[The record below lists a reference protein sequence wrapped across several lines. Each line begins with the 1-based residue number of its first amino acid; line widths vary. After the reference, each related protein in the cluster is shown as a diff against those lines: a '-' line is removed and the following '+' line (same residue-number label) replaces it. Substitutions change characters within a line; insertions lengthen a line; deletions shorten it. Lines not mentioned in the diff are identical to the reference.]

1 MKITVSYISSIY
13 DTKKTIDKINETSA
27 DAIHVDLMDGI
38 YCGTKNFDINY
49 LPTYFSDNKKDIELH
64 LMLNNPSNYLDK
76 LIPLKPSI
84 IYIHPKT
91 QESIISFFLKLDELN
106 IKKGIAIN
114 PDEDISLYEHYFKYI
129 DRILLMSVYPGKGGQ
144 KFLSSTIPRLNE
156 LVSYKNKYNF
166 EIYLDGGINDKV
178 IKDVN
183 FVDGIVSG
191 SYICQSKDYEKQIK
205 SLRN

>member
-38 YCGTKNFDINY
+38 YCGTKNFDIKY
-49 LPTYFSDNKKDIELH
+49 LPTYFKDNKKPLEIH
-64 LMLNNPSNYLDK
+64 MMVNNPRKYLEK
-76 LIPLKPSI
+76 ISVLKPSI

-91 QESIISFFLKLDELN
+91 EESLISLFLNFDLLN
-106 IKKGIAIN
+106 IEKGLVIN
-114 PDEDISLYEHYFKYI
+114 PDENIETFEHYFKYV

-144 KFLSSTIPRLNE
+144 TFLEDTISRLKELQKFKKI
-156 LVSYKNKYNF
+156 YNF
-166 EIYLDGGINDKV
+166 LIYVDGGINNEV
-178 IKDVN
+178 IKKLN
-183 FVDGIVSG
+183 GVDGVISG
-191 SYICQSKDYEKQIK
+191 SYICLSKNFEKQIE

>member
-114 PDEDISLYEHYFKYI
+114 PDEDISLYEHYFKYV

-156 LVSYKNKYNF
+156 LISYKNKYNF

>member
-156 LVSYKNKYNF
+156 LISYKNKYNF

>member
-144 KFLSSTIPRLNE
+144 KFLTSTIPRLNE
-156 LVSYKNKYNF
+156 LISYKNKYNF

>member
-64 LMLNNPSNYLDK
+64 LMLNNPSSYLDK

-156 LVSYKNKYNF
+156 LVSYKIKYNF

>member
-91 QESIISFFLKLDELN
+91 QESIINFFLKLDELN

-114 PDEDISLYEHYFKYI
+114 PDEDISLYEHYFKYV

>member
-49 LPTYFSDNKKDIELH
+49 LPNYFKDNKKQLEIH
-64 LMLNNPSNYLDK
+64 LMLNNPSKYLDK
-76 LIPLKPSI
+76 LVVLKPNV

-91 QESIISFFLKLDELN
+91 EESIISFFRKLDELN
-106 IKKGIAIN
+106 IKKGIVIN
-114 PDEDISLYEHYFKYI
+114 PDEDVDLYEHYYKYI

-144 KFLSSTIPRLNE
+144 KFLDSTIAKLNQLLE
-156 LVSYKNKYNF
+156 LKKKYNF
-166 EIYLDGGINDKV
+166 LIYLDGGINNET
-178 IKDVN
+178 IKEVSN
-183 FVDGIVSG
+183 IDGVVSG
-191 SYICQSKDYEKQIK
+191 SYICQSKNYESKIE

>member
-91 QESIISFFLKLDELN
+91 QESIINFFLKLDELN

>member
-114 PDEDISLYEHYFKYI
+114 PDENISLYEHYFKYI

-166 EIYLDGGINDKV
+166 EIYLDGGINNKV

>member
-144 KFLSSTIPRLNE
+144 KFLTSTIPRLNE
-156 LVSYKNKYNF
+156 LISYKNKYNI